1 MSIHFRELH
10 ESACVAKHWSLVRHT
25 HGLLGKKVMMMMMM
39 MMIIIMILMMM
50 MKIQNMDLSC
60 TDLLVRQKQVTIG
73 LPPNNEVGEKR
84 RFRVDTIYLVIKIVF
99 CLKRLGSFLSTIH
112 SVCDR
117 W

>member
-10 ESACVAKHWSLVRHT
+10 ESTCVAKSWSLVRHT

-39 MMIIIMILMMM
+39 IIMILMMM

-73 LPPNNEVGEKR
+73 LPPNNEVGEKM
-84 RFRVDTIYLVIKIVF
+84 RFRVDTIYLVIKTVF
-99 CLKRLGSFLSTIH
+99 CLKRHGSFLSTIH